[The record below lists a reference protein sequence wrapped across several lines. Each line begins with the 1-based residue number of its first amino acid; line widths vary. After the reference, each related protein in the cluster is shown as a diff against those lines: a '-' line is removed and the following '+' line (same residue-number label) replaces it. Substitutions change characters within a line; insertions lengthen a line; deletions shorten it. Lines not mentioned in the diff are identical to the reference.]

1 MLKLINYKFYNSK
14 TISAIVKKLLYLKR
28 KNLKLCFSNQQNIK
42 NIKSGNPGS
51 VNPEK
56 CLF

>member
-28 KNLKLCFSNQQNIK
+28 KNLKLCFSNQQNI
-42 NIKSGNPGS
+42 
-51 VNPEK
+51 
-56 CLF
+56 